1 MSLPRA
7 LLSLVLLAAW
17 NAPAAAHHPLRVVP
31 SVFDPGATDAVASAW
46 RPFDHVG
53 RALVMSKQTTTATDA
68 AALATVENVDGERLE
83 ELGFDYWTGGHCSGG
98 AARFDVTTEDGTVYF
113 FGCAD
118 GKHTPSPLRH
128 DFTRVRFR
136 DADAAPQLVTD
147 PPWPGF
153 GHVRVKSVVLV
164 FDEGIDD
171 GSGIAVLDDIDVNG
185 IVSSHG
191 EGCD

>member
-1 MSLPRA
+1 MLQRA
-7 LLSLVLLAAW
+7 LLALVLVAAW
-17 NAPAAAHHPLRVVP
+17 NAPAAARQPLRVVP
-31 SVFDPGATDAVASAW
+31 SVFDPNGTDAVASAW

-68 AALATVENVDGERLE
+68 AALATIEHVGGERLDQ
-83 ELGFDYWTGGHCSGG
+83 LGFDYWTGGHCG
-98 AARFDVTTEDGTVYF
+98 AGAPRFDVTTEDGSIYF

-128 DFTRVRFR
+128 GFERVRFS
-136 DADAAPQLVTD
+136 DADAAPQLASD

-153 GHVRVKSVVLV
+153 GHVRVVSIVIV
-164 FDEGIDD
+164 FDEGIDV

-185 IVSSHG
+185 IINSHG